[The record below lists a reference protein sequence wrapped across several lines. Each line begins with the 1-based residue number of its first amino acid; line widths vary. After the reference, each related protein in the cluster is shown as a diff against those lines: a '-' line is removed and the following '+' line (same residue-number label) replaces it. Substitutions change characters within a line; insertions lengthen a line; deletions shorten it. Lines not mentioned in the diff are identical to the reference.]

1 MGKIFKESLDGAAA
15 VLREQLEMAKAKKY
29 SVQVRGFWRSSTQ
42 LLDTGC
48 IKLIVLTDILGR
60 KSYS

>member
-42 LLDTGC
+42 LLDTGW
-48 IKLIVLTDILGR
+48 VLLH
-60 KSYS
+60 